1 MSKIRVLSD
10 HVANQI
16 AAGEVV
22 ERPASVAKEL
32 VENAIDAGATRIAID
47 VESGGRRLL
56 KVSDD
61 GEGMTRDDAILAFE
75 RHATSKITT
84 SDDLASISTL
94 GFRGEALASIA
105 SVARVELTSKT
116 EEAAA
121 ATRVLI
127 EGGKMRDVKDAAHP
141 RGTTIAVRDLFFNV
155 PARRKFLRSEATE
168 SFHLTNLVTHY
179 ALAHPEIAFTLTNN
193 GREGLRVS
201 PAKDL
206 RERAYQI
213 FGAEFLDNLLEVNGG
228 HAPVARVSGF
238 VSAPRDRRTSRDA
251 QYLFVNGRFVRDRLI
266 GRALSEGYRAIL
278 PHGVYP
284 AALLFIETPLE
295 EVDVN
300 VHPAKT
306 EVRFRR
312 ASAVVDAVR
321 EAVRGALASAGY
333 VRAESREASPST
345 VSLSEEH
352 SVQDLQSGSRAASL
366 ESSEIANAMAAT
378 GEVSSGSDVGS
389 RSFAGSE
396 PAGTFAPATQPR
408 IEFSSMPIQ
417 DGESLVEEPDR
428 ESPLRGNTARDLEAI
443 MREAVAAE
451 PGITRR
457 QEQEAG
463 AGALSEP
470 PALAGGGDR
479 RQEQAA
485 RSGVSSVPPDVAA
498 ASRPQLPPLN
508 SAEKFTREVAAES
521 LSNDIRPLGQ
531 LDESFIIATDNEG
544 LLLIDQHVAHER
556 ILFDKYRALESTR
569 LVESQHLLIPETFDL
584 TPAQAA
590 VFDIVAVELESYG
603 FELMRLSGRTVAIK
617 AAPADL
623 PAGEAR
629 NMLAELLDT
638 VDAEKKGS
646 ARETLRDDIAASLA
660 CHAAIKVNMPL
671 SPEKMRWLIDRLLQ
685 TSSPTTCPHGRP
697 VILRLATRDILKGFH
712 RI

>member
-1 MSKIRVLSD
+1 MSKIRLLPD

-47 VESGGRRLL
+47 VEAGGRRLL
-56 KVSDD
+56 KVADD
-61 GEGMTRDDAILAFE
+61 GDGMVRDDAVLAFE
-75 RHATSKITT
+75 RHATSKISKSEDLT
-84 SDDLASISTL
+84 SIATL

-105 SVARVELTSKT
+105 SVARVELSTKT
-116 EEAAA
+116 EDATA

-141 RGTTIAVRDLFFNV
+141 RGTTIVVRDLFFNV

-193 GREGLRVS
+193 GREILRVA

-206 RERAYQI
+206 RERAYQV
-213 FGAEFLDNLLEVNGG
+213 FGTEFLDNLLEVIGG
-228 HAPVARVSGF
+228 HPKIARVTGF
-238 VSAPRDRRTSRDA
+238 VSAPRDRRTSRDS

-266 GRALSEGYRAIL
+266 SRALSEGYRAIL

-284 AALLFIETPLE
+284 AALLFIEIPLE

-312 ASAVVDAVR
+312 AAAVADAVR
-321 EAVRGALASAGY
+321 EAVRSALASAGY
-333 VRAESREASPST
+333 VRAAAREQSQPQVVESETTGLAAAMSATASEVPAVNIAGVGNFVTDEWPAAAEPS
-345 VSLSEEH
+345 S
-352 SVQDLQSGSRAASL
+352 
-366 ESSEIANAMAAT
+366 
-378 GEVSSGSDVGS
+378 
-389 RSFAGSE
+389 
-396 PAGTFAPATQPR
+396 QPR
-408 IEFSSMPIQ
+408 IEFSSLPIQ
-417 DGESLVEEPDR
+417 DEEGFVEELEDHT
-428 ESPLRGNTARDLEAI
+428 PLKSDTARDLDAI
-443 MREAVAAE
+443 MRQAVAVQS
-451 PGITRR
+451 PTSDVQSPLNTGT
-457 QEQEAG
+457 AG
-463 AGALSEP
+463 ASPADRASSSRFAESVALGSSPSVREDADNSQTTASP
-470 PALAGGGDR
+470 R
-479 RQEQAA
+479 AA
-485 RSGVSSVPPDVAA
+485 T
-498 ASRPQLPPLN
+498 LPPLA
-508 SAEKFTREVAAES
+508 SADKFAREVSVES
-521 LSNDIRPLGQ
+521 LSTDIRPLGQ

-556 ILFDKYRALESTR
+556 ILFDKYRALESAR
-569 LVESQHLLIPETFDL
+569 LVESQQLLIPETFDL
-584 TPAQAA
+584 TPAQIS
-590 VFDIVAVELESYG
+590 VFDVVATELESYG

-629 NMLAELLDT
+629 NMLAEVLDT
-638 VDAEKKGS
+638 VDAEKKGM

-671 SPEKMRWLIDRLLQ
+671 SSEKMRWLIDRLLK

>member
-1 MSKIRVLSD
+1 MSIIRVLPD

-32 VENAIDAGATRIAID
+32 VENAIDAGARRIVIE

-61 GEGMTRDDAILAFE
+61 GDGMVRDDAVLAFE
-75 RHATSKITT
+75 RHATSKVA
-84 SDDLASISTL
+84 SSEDLSKIATL

-105 SVARVELTSKT
+105 SVARVELTTAT
-116 EEAAA
+116 EEAAGG
-121 ATRVLI
+121 TRVLI

-141 RGTTIAVRDLFFNV
+141 RGSTIAVRDLFFNV

-179 ALAHPEIAFTLTNN
+179 TLAHPEIAFTLTNN
-193 GREGLRVS
+193 GREVLRVA
-201 PAKDL
+201 PASDL
-206 RERAYQI
+206 RERAYQV
-213 FGAEFLDNLLEVNGG
+213 FGAEFLDNLLALGG
-228 HAPVARVSGF
+228 GPAPIARVSGF
-238 VSAPRDRRTSRDA
+238 VSAPRDRRTSRDS

-266 GRALSEGYRAIL
+266 ARALSDGYRAVL

-284 AALLFIETPLE
+284 AALLFIEIPLE

-312 ASAVVDAVR
+312 AAAVADAVR
-321 EAVRGALASAGY
+321 EAVRAALASAGY
-333 VRAESREASPST
+333 VRADSKEQPISDRAVDQLGESE
-345 VSLSEEH
+345 
-352 SVQDLQSGSRAASL
+352 QSGSRHL
-366 ESSEIANAMAAT
+366 ANAMSAAAS
-378 GEVSSGSDVGS
+378 ESASGSVPGTQS
-389 RSFAGSE
+389 R
-396 PAGTFAPATQPR
+396 
-408 IEFSSMPIQ
+408 IDFSSLPIQ
-417 DGESLVEEPDR
+417 EEEDFEDTGDPSSSKSD
-428 ESPLRGNTARDLEAI
+428 TARDLDAI
-443 MREAVAAE
+443 MRDDIAAKATDVQNQPPTGTAGVRGSR
-451 PGITRR
+451 PGSP
-457 QEQEAG
+457 AG
-463 AGALSEP
+463 VLDP
-470 PALAGGGDR
+470 PATSAER
-479 RQEQAA
+479 EQV
-485 RSGVSSVPPDVAA
+485 RGSSPTVREGVDEVTVGTSSVA
-498 ASRPQLPPLN
+498 LPPLN
-508 SAEKFTREVAAES
+508 SAEKFTREVAVES
-521 LSNDIRPLGQ
+521 LTNDIRPLGQ

-556 ILFDKYRALESTR
+556 ILFDKYRALESAR
-569 LVESQHLLIPETFDL
+569 SAESQQLLIPETFDL
-584 TPAQAA
+584 TPAQAS
-590 VFDIVAVELESYG
+590 VFDALAEELESYG

-671 SPEKMRWLIDRLLQ
+671 TPEKMRWLIDRLLK

>member
-1 MSKIRVLSD
+1 MSIIRVLPD

-32 VENAIDAGATRIAID
+32 VENAIDAGARRIVID
-47 VESGGRRLL
+47 VEAGGRRLL
-56 KVSDD
+56 RVSDD
-61 GEGMTRDDAILAFE
+61 GGGMVRDDAVLAFE
-75 RHATSKITT
+75 RHATSKISQ
-84 SDDLASISTL
+84 SDDLSSIATL

-105 SVARVELTSKT
+105 SVARVELTT
-116 EEAAA
+116 GIEDAAA
-121 ATRVLI
+121 ATRVVI

-141 RGTTIAVRDLFFNV
+141 RGTTMTVRDLFFNM

-193 GREGLRVS
+193 GREVLRVA
-201 PAKDL
+201 PAGDL
-206 RERAYQI
+206 RERAYQV
-213 FGAEFLDNLLEVNGG
+213 FGAEFLDNLLAVSGG
-228 HAPVARVSGF
+228 HSQLARVSGF

-251 QYLFVNGRFVRDRLI
+251 QYLFVNGRFVRDRLVA
-266 GRALSEGYRAIL
+266 RALSEGYRAVL

-284 AALLFIETPLE
+284 AALLFIELPLE

-312 ASAVVDAVR
+312 APAVAEAVR
-321 EAVRGALASAGY
+321 EAVRAALASAGY
-333 VRAESREASPST
+333 VRADT
-345 VSLSEEH
+345 KD
-352 SVQDLQSGSRAASL
+352 QAASEQEHEREL
-366 ESSEIANAMAAT
+366 GQTTEQAGFAELSQANSLRYNASAAA
-378 GEVSSGSDVGS
+378 S
-389 RSFAGSE
+389 
-396 PAGTFAPATQPR
+396 QPR
-408 IEFSSMPIQ
+408 IDFAP
-417 DGESLVEEPDR
+417 PD
-428 ESPLRGNTARDLEAI
+428 
-443 MREAVAAE
+443 
-451 PGITRR
+451 
-457 QEQEAG
+457 
-463 AGALSEP
+463 LSEP
-470 PALAGGGDR
+470 PASAGSPSFFPGTASTEAAGVSPATPRRSLDESIEGAGAERHSLSAQQTAEPQEESSLPAADLRHESVDSQEQWRGADKRGSSATVREGVSESTALAG
-479 RQEQAA
+479 
-485 RSGVSSVPPDVAA
+485 STT
-498 ASRPQLPPLN
+498 QLPPLN
-508 SAEKFTREVAAES
+508 SAEKFTREVSVES
-521 LSNDIRPLGQ
+521 LSTGIRPLGQ

-569 LVESQHLLIPETFDL
+569 LADSQQLLIPETFDL
-584 TPAQAA
+584 TPAQTA
-590 VFDIVAVELESYG
+590 VFDLVAPELESYG
-603 FELMRLSGRTVAIK
+603 FGLMRLSGRTVAIK

-660 CHAAIKVNMPL
+660 CHAAIKVNMSL